1 MKISYNW
8 LKEFVDIDISP
19 VQIKEILTS
28 SGFKVENLSKIDSL
42 NDTVLEIEITS
53 NRPDLLSMI
62 GIAREVSAL
71 MKKTLK
77 LPQRTEDDLAPDAVL
92 SPRGEGSHTKG
103 RVKVDIESNK
113 CKRYTARAIYDVK
126 VSSSPKWLIDR
137 ITPLGL
143 RPVNNVVDITNY
155 CMMEYGQPLHGFDY
169 DKIRGKKIIVRLAQK
184 GEKLVTIDGVERA
197 LDEETLVICDTEG
210 PVAIAGIMGGKDTEV
225 TDATK
230 NVLLESAYF
239 DPVSIRRTTRRL
251 GIASE
256 SSYRFERGVDLIGVS
271 LASSRAASLMKR
283 ITGGKPTKG
292 IVDKGKKDT
301 VIKSIYLEIDRV
313 NSLLGTRIKENE
325 IIRILKAL
333 SFDVSKEKRRY
344 LVTVPHHRQDIKSD
358 VDLVEEVARLYGYDK
373 IPKTLPKG
381 ELRPQDMDSSIKLF
395 FAARTNLS
403 ALGLQEVLNYS
414 LISYDLLQKT
424 GHNGTGEIVR
434 IENPLSNEQEIMRP
448 TLLPGIMSAV
458 SHNIK
463 RNALNVKI
471 YELGRVYMGGQEN
484 NFVEQRN
491 LAIAI
496 TGERYNNWQMKSRAV
511 DFFDLK
517 GLTGLFLERMNIPY
531 YDFISYGDS
540 EACKAKDSGG
550 LFREYEGLFNKTGS
564 SVIVVQD
571 KPLGI
576 IGKVKD
582 EVLAR
587 FDIHREVYAGEFKMD
602 VLVHLSEAC
611 KAEVTGKRYREIPKY
626 PHIRRDMAIV
636 IDKGI
641 QAQDVERCIR
651 ESGGDLINNVWLFD
665 QYTGEQ
671 VPPGLRSLAFSI
683 EYLARDRTLTDN
695 EVKEVHARV
704 LKAIE
709 ERFKATFR

>member
-42 NDTVLEIEITS
+42 NDTVFEIEITS

-62 GIAREVSAL
+62 GVAREVAAL
-71 MKKTLK
+71 MKKDLK
-77 LPQRTEDDLAPDAVL
+77 LPQRTEDDLAPDTVL
-92 SPRGEGSHTKG
+92 SPGGEGSHTKG
-103 RVKVDIESNK
+103 RVKVDIASNK
-113 CKRYTARAIYDVK
+113 CKRYTARVLYDVK

-137 ITPLGL
+137 LTPLGL
-143 RPVNNVVDITNY
+143 RTVNNVVDITNY

-197 LDEETLVICDTEG
+197 LDEETLIICDTEG
-210 PVAIAGIMGGKDTEV
+210 PVAIAGIIGGKDTEV

-256 SSYRFERGVDLIGVS
+256 SSYRFERGVDLIGVG

-283 ITGGKPTKG
+283 ITGGKPAKD
-292 IVDKGKKDT
+292 IVDKGKKDA
-301 VIKSIYLEIDRV
+301 ILKSIYLEIDRV

-344 LVTVPHHRQDIKSD
+344 LVTVPHYRQDIKSD
-358 VDLVEEVARLYGYDK
+358 VDLIEEVARLYGYDK

-403 ALGLQEVLNYS
+403 ALGLHEVLNYS
-414 LISYDLLQKT
+414 LISYNLLQKT
-424 GHNGTGEIVR
+424 GYNSTDGIIR

-448 TLLPGIMSAV
+448 TLLPGIISAV
-458 SHNIK
+458 SYNIK

-471 YELGRVYMGGQEN
+471 YELGRVYRLEQEN
-484 NFVEQRN
+484 NFAEQRN

-496 TGERYNNWQMKSRAV
+496 TGERYNNWQIKSRAQV

-531 YDFISYGDS
+531 YDFISYED
-540 EACKAKDSGG
+540 KDSGG
-550 LFREYEGLFNKTGS
+550 LFREYEGLFNKTDS
-564 SVIVVQD
+564 SVVVVRD
-571 KPLGI
+571 KSLGI
-576 IGKVKD
+576 IGKVRD

-587 FDIHREVYAGEFKMD
+587 FDILREVYAGELKID
-602 VLVHLSEAC
+602 ALAHLSEAC
-611 KAEVTGKRYREIPKY
+611 LACETGKRYREIPKY
-626 PHIRRDMAIV
+626 PHIRRDMALI

-651 ESGGDLINNVWLFD
+651 KSGGDLINNVRLFD

-671 VPPGLRSLAFSI
+671 VPPGHRSLAFSI
-683 EYLARDRTLTDN
+683 EYLVRDRTLTDN
-695 EVKEVHARV
+695 EVKEIHTRV